1 MDTRVHPFVQNARRH
16 GRRADV
22 PAGEKGKLG
31 ENNPFVRQKRAARGE
46 PLDANT
52 TDVSLQVSQPK
63 RRTGRQH
70 VDRFTE
76 PKEDLTVGNV
86 LARVAHFDG
95 DAVQRMAGYPP
106 RLSGKSLP
114 PCLHDWKV
122 HVRGTPD
129 TIVAVVRHYYPH
141 FRHRLVERRQ
151 FVPLCEGLC
160 DRNTVRFSLSSLRT
174 RLLLLVAAAYVP
186 ATILT
191 AWTIKRDREEALGE
205 VRGRLARLLAQAD
218 TDNEAAITS
227 GRRILATWAEVPD
240 VASGTP
246 QQCEAAF
253 ARLSRFAPSISA
265 PTRITPAGVIDCG
278 GKSARSKGVYVG
290 DDPLFAPVISSD
302 TVVLGPYLAADS
314 TRVALVPLNISLRD
328 AQGRVTGMLSV
339 GIRLDWF
346 TRLANNS
353 ELPSGSIVTVTDS
366 TGFLIAHHP
375 GSPALGT
382 VRPGI
387 SERFAEDAGRGAL
400 ERGSIVRTTLDGVDR
415 LVSHERLQS
424 TAGSVVRVAV
434 AMPPEVAF
442 AGPNSLARVRIA
454 FLLVTALIALL
465 VASYGAYVL
474 VLRDVDTI
482 VGATRR
488 LGSGEL
494 SARTGLNDTSG
505 EIGQLAASFDTMAAQ
520 LEQRQDRLR
529 HAERLESLG
538 TLAGGVAHDF
548 NNMLT
553 AIVGS
558 ADLALE
564 HIPPD
569 HTARNDLLTIKSSAS
584 RSSTLTRQLLDF
596 SRRGPLVTQPQ
607 RIDRLVQESAALLV
621 RVVPANVAVDVHT
634 RSQRIASVDAGRIE
648 QAIVNLAVN
657 ARDAMPAGGTI
668 TIALDDD
675 DVVEAV
681 RASTVQSPVPPG
693 RWLRLCVSDTGT
705 GMPPEV
711 LRRVFEPFFTTKP
724 AGSGTGLGLSM
735 VYGTVQN
742 HGGHVRV
749 DSTVGVGTSVTIWLP
764 EDDDILPTT
773 DAVTIEP
780 EPLTCAVRIVVAE
793 DQPEV
798 LALIERVLSRAGY
811 AVTGAANGQAAL
823 ELFNDPAN
831 LPDLLVTDYDMPGL
845 RGDILATTLRTR
857 YPELSLVLMSGFT
870 SEGWPAELVSS
881 ANTLVV
887 EKPFSTHDLLHAVQM
902 ARHGAPS
909 TAAP

>member
-1 MDTRVHPFVQNARRH
+1 M
-16 GRRADV
+16 
-22 PAGEKGKLG
+22 
-31 ENNPFVRQKRAARGE
+31 
-46 PLDANT
+46 
-52 TDVSLQVSQPK
+52 
-63 RRTGRQH
+63 
-70 VDRFTE
+70 
-76 PKEDLTVGNV
+76 
-86 LARVAHFDG
+86 
-95 DAVQRMAGYPP
+95 
-106 RLSGKSLP
+106 
-114 PCLHDWKV
+114 
-122 HVRGTPD
+122 
-129 TIVAVVRHYYPH
+129 
-141 FRHRLVERRQ
+141 
-151 FVPLCEGLC
+151 
-160 DRNTVRFSLSSLRT
+160 RFSLSSLRT

-265 PTRITPAGVIDCG
+265 PTRITPVGVIDCG
-278 GKSARSKGVYVG
+278 GKSVRSKGVYVG

-328 AQGRVTGMLSV
+328 AEGRVTGMLSV

-346 TRLANNS
+346 TRLASNS

-387 SERFAEDAGRGAL
+387 SERFAEDAERGAL

-474 VLRDVDTI
+474 VLHDVDTI

-675 DVVEAV
+675 DVVEPV

-749 DSTVGVGTSVTIWLP
+749 DSTIGVGTSVTIWLP

-870 SEGWPAELVSS
+870 SEGWPVELVSS
-881 ANTLVV
+881 ANTSVV
-887 EKPFSTHDLLHAVQM
+887 EKPFSTHDLLHAVQL
-902 ARHGAPS
+902 ARHGVPS